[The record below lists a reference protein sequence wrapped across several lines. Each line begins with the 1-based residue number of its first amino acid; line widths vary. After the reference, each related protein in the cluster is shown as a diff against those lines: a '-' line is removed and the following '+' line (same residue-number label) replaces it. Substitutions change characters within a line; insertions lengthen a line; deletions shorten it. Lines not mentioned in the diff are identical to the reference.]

1 VALVTGAAEVVVG
14 AEGSAVA
21 TADGTPVSHP
31 GAASPLR
38 LRPRDGVVALEG
50 RGDGRF
56 TRLVVASTTPGRSVT
71 VGGQPYRGVVEAF
84 AAGGGITVV
93 NVLPLEEYLRGV
105 VNAEMGPRPAGDR
118 AALEAQA
125 VVSRTYALRNRGRYG
140 AEGYDLRAGLSDQVY
155 AGRASET
162 DAGVAA
168 VTATA
173 GQVLTWKGDLVTPF
187 FHSTCGG
194 STATPEEAF
203 ISVRSTPYLRPV
215 SDRSPDG
222 HYCDLSPRF
231 RWSVEWGGSEL
242 RDILG
247 RTLPAQLGVDVA
259 GLTQLRD
266 VYVRRTGGSGRAV
279 DVRARFEGGEV
290 PVPGYAVRSVFSTPE
305 GRPLGSSAVR
315 LSVTRDGDTV
325 SGLRADGTGWGHG
338 VGLCQ
343 WGAVGRARAGQDAQT
358 ILRTYFPGS
367 KLERWY

>member
-1 VALVTGAAEVVVG
+1 VALTVGAAEAVVG
-14 AEGSAVA
+14 AEGSALA
-21 TADGTPVSHP
+21 TADGHPVAHP
-31 GAASPLR
+31 GAARPLT
-38 LRPRDGVVALEG
+38 LRARDGALAIEG
-50 RGDGRF
+50 QGEARFGRV
-56 TRLVVASTTPGRSVT
+56 VVASTTPGRAVT
-71 VGGQPYRGVVEAF
+71 VGGKPYRGVVEAF
-84 AAGGGITVV
+84 AGEGGVTVV
-93 NVLPLEEYLRGV
+93 NVLPLEDYVRGV

-140 AEGYDLRAGLSDQVY
+140 ADGYDLRAGLSDQVY

-168 VTATA
+168 VAATA
-173 GQVLTWKGDLVTPF
+173 GQVLTWSGELIAPF

-194 STATPEEAF
+194 STAAPEEAF
-203 ISVRSTPYLRPV
+203 ISVRSTPYLKPV
-215 SDRSPDG
+215 SDRSPGG

-247 RTLPAQLGVDVA
+247 RTLPAQLGVDAA
-259 GLTQLRD
+259 GLTRLRD

-279 DVRARFEGGEV
+279 DVRVRFEGGEV
-290 PVPGYAVRSVFSTPE
+290 PVPGYAVRSVFSTAD
-305 GRPLGSSAVR
+305 GRLLGSSAVR
-315 LSVTRDGDTV
+315 LNATRQADTV

-338 VGLCQ
+338 VGMCQ
-343 WGAVGRARAGQDAQT
+343 WGAVGRARAGQDAET

-367 KLERWY
+367 RIENWY